1 MLKFFSNSGEIWVN
15 IESIL
20 KWSIVQLIFRG
31 LKKCKGPVN
40 KLQNEA
46 IIKDGA
52 VRLLPNLQCTN
63 FHDEYFKKKGY
74 FHLSVEKTV

>member
-1 MLKFFSNSGEIWVN
+1 MKVF
-15 IESIL
+15 L
-20 KWSIVQLIFRG
+20 KWSIVKLIFRG
-31 LKKCKGPVN
+31 VKKCKGPIN

-63 FHDEYFKKKGY
+63 FHDEYFKKMGY
-74 FHLSVEKTV
+74 FHL